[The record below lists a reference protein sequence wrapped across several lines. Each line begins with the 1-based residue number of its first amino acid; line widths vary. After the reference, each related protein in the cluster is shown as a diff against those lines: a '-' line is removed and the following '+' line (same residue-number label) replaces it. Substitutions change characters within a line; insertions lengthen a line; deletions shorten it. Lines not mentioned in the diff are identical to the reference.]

1 MNAVTQSPTIYRDLS
16 AADLIEQA
24 LKRNEGTLA
33 DNGALVITTGARTGR
48 SPADRFIVEEPS
60 ISEKISNSFRAFPIL
75 WLIPM
80 LLLVVA
86 AIAVLRKYNENKMDF
101 QTLFEDDDVE
111 EQSEIDELSG
121 SEDEDFD
128 ETETNPYAQDEDE
141 YDSEFVEDSDD
152 YVEGILQT
160 DDVEKDSKEIIEKSS
175 KKRKSVTTSS
185 SVDFS
190 QQSQNEESSKPS
202 KNVVSKKAQLNKDGP
217 ITTTKRRTLKSSQEE
232 TTRVPKKRAVKTQNL
247 AHKPTKR
254 KVKKVT
260 QSVDDMDI
268 ALAKITSQIRI
279 EEE

>member
-1 MNAVTQSPTIYRDLS
+1 MIEFQSDFLFTDLPNYPLEMTIAGHPIAQRGSITHNLEQSPMSINVGGELRTSDSLSPFWVSDAIAEFTIEE
-16 AADLIEQA
+16 I
-24 LKRNEGTLA
+24 
-33 DNGALVITTGARTGR
+33 
-48 SPADRFIVEEPS
+48 IVEEPS

-101 QTLFEDDDVE
+101 QTLFEDDDLE

-190 QQSQNEESSKPS
+190 QQSQNEES
-202 KNVVSKKAQLNKDGP
+202 
-217 ITTTKRRTLKSSQEE
+217 
-232 TTRVPKKRAVKTQNL
+232 
-247 AHKPTKR
+247 
-254 KVKKVT
+254 
-260 QSVDDMDI
+260 
-268 ALAKITSQIRI
+268 
-279 EEE
+279 